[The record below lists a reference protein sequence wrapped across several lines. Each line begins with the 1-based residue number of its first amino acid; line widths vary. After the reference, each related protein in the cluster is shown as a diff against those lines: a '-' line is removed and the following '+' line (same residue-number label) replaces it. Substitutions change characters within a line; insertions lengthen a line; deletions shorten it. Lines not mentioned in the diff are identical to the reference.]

1 MNYSSF
7 RIVLSYHCKLS
18 VCTLHTLYALFKHCM
33 HSSHTVCTVRSS
45 FIEVVMLYDVKSNAS
60 FVTCQVLAK
69 YPNGAMFLFYAGRLQ
84 EMRGNLDQAVRK
96 FEASIDSQSQW
107 QQV

>member
-1 MNYSSF
+1 M
-7 RIVLSYHCKLS
+7 HCKLT
-18 VCTLHTLYALFKHCM
+18 VCTVSLLYALFTHCM
-33 HSSHTVCTVRSS
+33 HCAVSL
-45 FIEVVMLYDVKSNAS
+45 IEVMLYDVKSNAL
-60 FVTCQVLAK
+60 FVTWQVLAK

-107 QQV
+107 QQVQNSMSPTGNT